1 MPLTPVNSNLT
12 APLLVVNDL
21 HVHFDNTGTQS
32 SEPVKGV
39 SFSLQQGEMLALVG
53 ESGSGK
59 SLTAQSIMRLLPSHA
74 HYQGQILFEDE
85 DLLLAPEAKLQ
96 QLRGDKIGII
106 FQEPMTSL
114 NPLHTIEK
122 QISENILQ
130 HQTLSK
136 SEAQQR
142 TLELLHEVGI
152 PEPQKR
158 LNSYPHELSGGQRQR
173 VMIAM
178 ALANNPRLLIADEP
192 TTALDVTLQEQILH
206 LLQKLQAKFGLA
218 VLLISHDL
226 SLVKRFAQ
234 RVAVMQQGLIV
245 ETNTTNTL
253 FNNPQH
259 PYTQL
264 LLAAEPD
271 GAPEPI
277 ATNAQTLLSIDDLR
291 LWFPIK
297 KGFWQ
302 RVVDHIKAIDGLKLH
317 LKAGETLGV
326 VGESG
331 SGKSTLAFAITRL
344 TTVTEGSI
352 VFQGQD
358 LVPLSQN
365 QLRNVR
371 KDLQIVFQDPYGSLS
386 PRLSVGQIVSEGL
399 ELLGLTKLEQQQRV
413 IEALEAVEL
422 DPESRHRYPHEFSG
436 GQRQRIAIARALVL
450 KPKLLILDE
459 PTSALD
465 RTVQKQIVLLLR
477 RLQSER
483 GFACIFISHDLKVVK
498 AMSHRVLVMRHGV
511 IVESNDAHS
520 LFTNPQHPYTQQ
532 LLQAA
537 LANTA

>member
-74 HYQGQILFEDE
+74 RYQGQILFENE

-302 RVVDHIKAIDGLKLH
+302 RVVDHVKAIDGLKLY